1 MTLREETFRLEAAIR
16 VLHRKVFGRDDE
28 SNLIDALRKDGFITV
43 SLVAEEMGQVVGHV
57 LFSNIRIETQDG
69 TMLAAAL
76 APIAVLAEWR
86 NQGIAS
92 TLIQEGMEMCRKRGK
107 LAALVLG
114 DPRFYSKFGF
124 SARLA
129 RNLRSPYSNAGAAW
143 MAAELKPGALKDT
156 FGLVRY
162 THPFERLGAE

>member
-28 SNLIDALRKDGFITV
+28 SDLIDALRKDGYITV

-57 LFSNIRIETQDG
+57 LFSNVRIETQDG
-69 TMLAAAL
+69 PMLATAL
-76 APIAVLAEWR
+76 APVAVLEEWR
-86 NQGIAS
+86 NKGIGS
-92 TLIQEGMEMCRKRGK
+92 TLIQEGMEMCAQRGRW
-107 LAALVLG
+107 AALVLG

-124 SARLA
+124 SSRLA
-129 RNLRSPYSNAGAAW
+129 RNLRSPYSNAGTAW
-143 MAAELKPGALKDT
+143 MAAELKSGALKDT

-162 THPFERLGAE
+162 THPFERLGSK